1 MIFGDECFQ
10 KNEQNLSGMLGGPI
24 FLVNTQKPLNHV
36 QVMVPNKENDKN
48 VNIWDERN
56 FKINE

>member
-1 MIFGDECFQ
+1 
-10 KNEQNLSGMLGGPI
+10 MLGGPI